1 MGTNWLWNWR
11 WTVIKTIKMMPIRP
25 PMTNVK
31 MTVRADCAVS
41 ACSPLPAS
49 IKALAH
55 WLSVGGVGLWTGL
68 CPLPRQ
74 AAGLWNKANFP
85 SHQPGLFIGFR
96 VASSPTPL
104 PVTVSGSQP
113 GAAVLSRHLAPG
125 VFPSRAAMTTRRDG
139 CEEPLL
145 EARWPL
151 EGALGRRS

>member
-68 CPLPRQ
+68 CPSPARLPASEIKQTSLPTNLASLLALEWR
-74 AAGLWNKANFP
+74 AARPHFRLQFLALNLGLLYSRDIWL
-85 SHQPGLFIGFR
+85 PGF
-96 VASSPTPL
+96 
-104 PVTVSGSQP
+104 
-113 GAAVLSRHLAPG
+113 
-125 VFPSRAAMTTRRDG
+125 SRAEPPWRRAG
-139 CEEPLL
+139 M
-145 EARWPL
+145 AV
-151 EGALGRRS
+151 RSRCSRLAGP